1 MSATQTPLTDE
12 MVYQWQLEASR
23 HVEETLT
30 QSDDW
35 HFAYD
40 RKVAQLAASWARE
53 QALEEAAKVCDHEW
67 NGDSSSVDY
76 DQACNDC
83 AQAIRALK
91 EKANEHAPI
100 PR

>member
-1 MSATQTPLTDE
+1 MKPTPEQMAHWQRAALASHFVDLKNGKRLGDIAGITDR
-12 MVYQWQLEASR
+12 V
-23 HVEETLT
+23 V
-30 QSDDW
+30 
-35 HFAYD
+35 
-40 RKVAQLAASWARE
+40 VLAASWARE
-53 QALEEAAKVCDHEW
+53 HALEEAAKVCDHEW

>member
-1 MSATQTPLTDE
+1 MKPTIEQVTNWALEGFQKGRTA
-12 MVYQWQLEASR
+12 VYDHL
-23 HVEETLT
+23 
-30 QSDDW
+30 
-35 HFAYD
+35 
-40 RKVAQLAASWARE
+40 AQCAASWARE

>member
-1 MSATQTPLTDE
+1 MTEPTKEMIREWIIEIDRESGINKTPERVPRGYIELC
-12 MVYQWQLEASR
+12 R
-23 HVEETLT
+23 
-30 QSDDW
+30 
-35 HFAYD
+35 
-40 RKVAQLAASWARE
+40 RAASWARE